1 VIPIHQYIDSLNNR
15 GSVERTD
22 NSEFVDWGVNAVQ
35 AHDTMTPE
43 FREGVVV
50 SNCDRV
56 DDNVTGL
63 PGSVDIDDTLFLDTR
78 TAGKRMNTKYL
89 WRAAKRAA
97 LQTVAPIEYASSNS
111 RSSRNSSGSNSC
123 KGSSRSCSSCSSCS
137 RCSSSCSSS
146 SSSSSSSSRS
156 SSSSSSCS
164 SSSSS
169 SRSSSSRGGR
179 GSSLIEDSAA
189 VISPAEQMHQI
200 YNPDVAT
207 MVNDISE
214 SLMDNELDI
223 YADIVEAPSSRM
235 ELEEN
240 LATEDEKD
248 PTQLQCI
255 VHMGESL
262 IDNEL
267 DIYTDIVEAPS
278 FQMENKENIAKQTW
292 QRKMRKIQR
301 NSSTLFI

>member
-1 VIPIHQYIDSLNNR
+1 
-15 GSVERTD
+15 
-22 NSEFVDWGVNAVQ
+22 
-35 AHDTMTPE
+35 
-43 FREGVVV
+43 
-50 SNCDRV
+50 
-56 DDNVTGL
+56 
-63 PGSVDIDDTLFLDTR
+63 
-78 TAGKRMNTKYL
+78 
-89 WRAAKRAA
+89 
-97 LQTVAPIEYASSNS
+97 
-111 RSSRNSSGSNSC
+111 
-123 KGSSRSCSSCSSCS
+123 
-137 RCSSSCSSS
+137 
-146 SSSSSSSSRS
+146 
-156 SSSSSSCS
+156 
-164 SSSSS
+164 
-169 SRSSSSRGGR
+169 
-179 GSSLIEDSAA
+179 

-207 MVNDISE
+207 MVHDISE

-267 DIYTDIVEAPS
+267 DIYADIVEAPS
-278 FQMENKENIAKQTW
+278 SQMENKENISKRTW
-292 QRKMRKIQR
+292 QRRMRKIQR